1 MVVVICVKKSNASM
15 LAVSRGL
22 LGATIRA
29 ATTPATMTNSF
40 FARRFQCSVKIAL
53 KFEKGQI

>member
-1 MVVVICVKKSNASM
+1 MV
-15 LAVSRGL
+15 AVSRGL
-22 LGATIRA
+22 VGATNRA
-29 ATTPATMTNSF
+29 ATTPTKMTNSL